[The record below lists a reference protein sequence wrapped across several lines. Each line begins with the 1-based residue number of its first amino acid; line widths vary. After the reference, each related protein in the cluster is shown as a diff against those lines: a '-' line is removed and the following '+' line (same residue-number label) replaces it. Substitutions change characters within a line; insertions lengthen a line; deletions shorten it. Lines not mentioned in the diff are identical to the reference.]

1 MPLNFIA
8 FLNKNNFPIHWKWPF
23 KVVLLCAFLFCIFSL
38 MGAGYFADHNIKE
51 EDQQVVIAL
60 SQKPSTLDPR
70 FATDAVGMRI
80 GNLIFHSLVRLD
92 RDLKVTSSLAKK
104 WSCSKQICSFHI
116 PKGITFSN
124 GSPLTAEDI
133 QFSFA
138 QYRLKKSPFYSA
150 FQSIKN
156 VDVQETVKEWIVTI
170 HLKYFSATFLSSD
183 LPVLR
188 ILHKKETLSGQLIGS
203 GPFVLVKED
212 SNQIHLRARE
222 NSMIKNV
229 IFKVIRDDLTRFQKV
244 LRGEIDIVQ
253 SELPYSSIEKIKKS
267 QKDYQVVQRAGLS
280 MNYLLIN
287 MKDPIFRHL
296 KARQALAFAID
307 RPSIIEHKLKGF
319 AQTAESILN
328 NENPFFSKSRTY
340 KYDLKK
346 AQSILEKQGWKQKK
360 IQIKTSSNQEV
371 VSYAK
376 VIAEGFR
383 KAGFQV
389 ELKSYE
395 WGTFYGDLKK
405 GHFQLSLLRW
415 IGAFDPDIYRLAFH
429 SLEIPPYGR
438 NRGFY
443 INKKL
448 DTLLTAGQK
457 EFDLQPRKQIYKKV
471 QQIVSKDL
479 PIIPL
484 WHNQQTAI
492 IKKDIEG
499 YFLPANGSYDFLL
512 SISRK

>member
-1 MPLNFIA
+1 MLKNGPA
-8 FLNKNNFPIHWKWPF
+8 PNKCVF
-23 KVVLLCAFLFCIFSL
+23 
-38 MGAGYFADHNIKE
+38 
-51 EDQQVVIAL
+51 
-60 SQKPSTLDPR
+60 
-70 FATDAVGMRI
+70 
-80 GNLIFHSLVRLD
+80 
-92 RDLKVTSSLAKK
+92 
-104 WSCSKQICSFHI
+104 FHI

-124 GSPLTAEDI
+124 GSALTAEDI
-133 QFSFA
+133 QFSFD
-138 QYRLKKSPFYSA
+138 QYRLKNSPFYSA

-156 VDVQETVKEWIVTI
+156 VDVQETEKEWIVTI
-170 HLKYFSATFLSSD
+170 HLKYFSASFLSSD

-188 ILHKKETLSGQLIGS
+188 ILSKKETLAGRLMGS

-212 SNQIHLRARE
+212 SNQIHLRARN

-229 IFKVIRDDLTRFQKV
+229 IFKVIRDDLTRFQKI
-244 LRGEIDIVQ
+244 LRGELDIIQ
-253 SELPYSSIEKIKKS
+253 SELPYSSIEKIKKF
-267 QKDYQVVQRAGLS
+267 QKDYKVFQRAGIS

-287 MKDPIFRHL
+287 MRDPLFRHL
-296 KARQALAFAID
+296 QARQALAFSID
-307 RPSIIEHKLKGF
+307 RPIIIQHKLKGF
-319 AQTAESILN
+319 AKTAESILN
-328 NENPFFSKSRTY
+328 NENPFFSKGRTY
-340 KYDLKK
+340 EYNLKK
-346 AQSILEKQGWKQKK
+346 AQSILKKQGWKQKK

-371 VSYAK
+371 ISYAK

-405 GHFQLSLLRW
+405 GHFQLGLLRW
-415 IGAFDPDIYRLAFH
+415 VGAFDPDIYRIAFH

-448 DTLLTAGQK
+448 DKLLTAGQK
-457 EFDLQPRKQIYKKV
+457 EFDLQTRKQIYKKV
-471 QQIVSKDL
+471 QQMVSEDL

-484 WHNQQTAI
+484 WHNQQTAVV
-492 IKKDIEG
+492 KKDIKG
-499 YFLPANGSYDFLL
+499 YFLPAGGSYDFLF

>member
-1 MPLNFIA
+1 MHLITS
-8 FLNKNNFPIHWKWPF
+8 FLNKNNFPIHKTWPF
-23 KVVLLCAFLFCIFSL
+23 KVLVFCIFFCFIFAL
-38 MGAGYFADHNIKE
+38 IGAAYFDDHNIKE
-51 EDQQVVIAL
+51 KDQQVVIAL

-92 RDLKVTSSLAKK
+92 RNLKVVSSLAQK
-104 WSCSKQICSFHI
+104 WSCSKKVCSFHI
-116 PKGITFSN
+116 PKGVTFSN
-124 GSPLTAEDI
+124 SSPLTAEDI
-133 QFSFA
+133 QFSFD

-150 FQSIKN
+150 FQSIKK
-156 VDVQETVKEWIVTI
+156 VDVQENKKELIVTI
-170 HLKYFSATFLSSD
+170 YLKYFSATFLSAD

-188 ILHKKETLSGQLIGS
+188 ILSKKEALEGRLVGS
-203 GPFVLVKED
+203 GPFVLIAED

-222 NSMIKNV
+222 NSMIKNI

-244 LRGEIDIVQ
+244 LRGELDIVQ
-253 SELPYSSIEKIKKS
+253 SELPFSSIEKIKKL
-267 QKDYQVVQRAGLS
+267 QKDYHVFQRAGLS

-287 MKDPIFRHL
+287 MQDPTFRDL
-296 KARQALAFAID
+296 EVRRALAFAID
-307 RPSIIEHKLKGF
+307 RESIIQHKLKGF
-319 AQTAESILN
+319 ARKAESILN
-328 NENPFFSKSRTY
+328 DENSFFSKNLTY
-340 KYDLKK
+340 NYNLKK
-346 AQSILEKQGWKQKK
+346 AQSILEKQGLKQKK
-360 IQIKTSSNQEV
+360 IQLKTSSNQEV

-405 GHFQLSLLRW
+405 GQFQLALLRW
-415 IGAFDPDIYRLAFH
+415 VGVFDPDIYRLAFH
-429 SLEIPPYGR
+429 SLEVPPQGR

-443 INKKL
+443 KNKQL

-457 EFDLQPRKQIYKKV
+457 EFDLQERKQIYKKV
-471 QQIVSKDL
+471 QQIVSSDL

-484 WHNQQTAI
+484 WHNQQTAVV
-492 IKKDIEG
+492 KKDIQG

>member
-1 MPLNFIA
+1 MHLITS
-8 FLNKNNFPIHWKWPF
+8 FLNKNNFPIHRTWPF
-23 KVVLLCAFLFCIFSL
+23 KVLVFCIFFCFIFVL
-38 MGAGYFADHNIKE
+38 IGAAYFADHNIKE
-51 EDQQVVIAL
+51 KDQQVVIAL

-92 RDLKVTSSLAKK
+92 RSLKVVSSLAEK
-104 WSCSKQICSFHI
+104 WSCSRKVCSFHI
-116 PKGITFSN
+116 PKGVIFSN

-133 QFSFA
+133 QFSFD

-150 FQSIKN
+150 FQSIKE
-156 VDVQETVKEWIVTI
+156 VDVQENKKELIVTI
-170 HLKYFSATFLSSD
+170 YLKYFSATFLSAD

-188 ILHKKETLSGQLIGS
+188 ILSKQEALEGRLVGS
-203 GPFVLVKED
+203 GPFVLIAED
-212 SNQIHLRARE
+212 SNQIHLRARG

-244 LRGEIDIVQ
+244 LRGELDIVQ
-253 SELPYSSIEKIKKS
+253 SELPFSSIEKIKKF
-267 QKDYQVVQRAGLS
+267 QKDYQVFQRAGLS

-287 MKDPIFRHL
+287 MQDSTFRDL
-296 KARQALAFAID
+296 KVRQALAFAID
-307 RPSIIEHKLKGF
+307 RESIIQHKLKGF
-319 AQTAESILN
+319 AQKAESILN
-328 NENPFFSKSRTY
+328 NENLFFSKTRIY
-340 KYDLKK
+340 EYNLKK
-346 AQSILEKQGWKQKK
+346 AQSILAKQGLKQKK
-360 IQIKTSSNQEV
+360 IQLKTSSNQEV

-376 VIAEGFR
+376 VVAEGFR

-405 GHFQLSLLRW
+405 GQFQLALLRW
-415 IGAFDPDIYRLAFH
+415 VGVFDPDIYRLAFH
-429 SLEIPPYGR
+429 SLEAPPQGR

-443 INKKL
+443 KNKQL

-457 EFDLQPRKQIYKKV
+457 EFNLQARKQIYKKV
-471 QQIVSKDL
+471 QQVVSKDL

-484 WHNQQTAI
+484 WHNQQIAVV
-492 IKKDIEG
+492 KKDIQG

>member
-1 MPLNFIA
+1 M
-8 FLNKNNFPIHWKWPF
+8 
-23 KVVLLCAFLFCIFSL
+23 VLLSICFL
-38 MGAGYFADHNIKE
+38 MGAGYLTDNSIKE
-51 EDQQVVIAL
+51 KNQQVVIAL
-60 SQKPSTLDPR
+60 AQKPSTLDPR
-70 FATDAVGMRI
+70 LATDAAGMRI

-92 RDLKVTSSLAKK
+92 RDLKIKPSLAQK
-104 WSCSKQICSFHI
+104 WSCSKKICSFYV

-124 GSPLTAEDI
+124 GSSLRAEDI
-133 QFSFA
+133 QFSFD
-138 QYRLKKSPFYSA
+138 QYRLKSNPFHSS
-150 FQSIKN
+150 FQSIQSI
-156 VDVQETVKEWIVTI
+156 DIRETKKEWII
-170 HLKYFSATFLSSD
+170 KIYLKYFSATFLSSD

-188 ILHKKETLSGQLIGS
+188 ILSKREALEGRLIGS
-203 GPFVLVKED
+203 GPFVLVEEGA
-212 SNQIHLRARE
+212 NQIHLRARE
-222 NSMIKNV
+222 NSQVKNV
-229 IFKVIRDDLTRFQKV
+229 IFTVIRDDLTRFQKI
-244 LRGEIDIVQ
+244 LRGEVDIVQ
-253 SELPYSSIEKIKKS
+253 SELPYASIEKIKKS
-267 QKDYQVVQRAGLS
+267 QKDYHVLQRVGLS

-287 MKDPIFRHL
+287 MQDPIFRHL
-296 KARQALAFAID
+296 DARRALALAVD
-307 RPSIIEHKLKGF
+307 RESIIQYKLEGF

-328 NENPFFSKSRTY
+328 DENPFFSKTHSY
-340 KYDLKK
+340 KYNLEK
-346 AQSILEKQGWKQKK
+346 AQNILEKHGWKGTK
-360 IQIKTSSNQEV
+360 IQIKTSSSQEV

-415 IGAFDPDIYRLAFH
+415 VGAFDPDIYRLAFH
-429 SLEIPPYGR
+429 SLQAPPYGR

-443 INKKL
+443 RNKAL
-448 DTLLTAGQK
+448 DALLTAGQR
-457 EFDLQPRKQIYKKV
+457 EYDLKTRKQIYKQV

-484 WHNQQTAI
+484 WHNQQTAVV
-492 IKKDIEG
+492 KKDIEG

>member
-1 MPLNFIA
+1 MHLSFIA
-8 FLNKNNFPIHWKWPF
+8 FLNKNNFPIHWKWPL
-23 KVVLLCAFLFCIFSL
+23 KVVVLCAFLFLIFSL
-38 MGAGYFADHNIKE
+38 IGAGYFADKNIKE
-51 EDQQVVIAL
+51 QDQQVVIAL

-70 FATDAVGMRI
+70 FATDATGMRI

-92 RDLKVTSSLAKK
+92 RNLKVTSSLANK
-104 WSCSKQICSFHI
+104 WSCSKQVCVFHV
-116 PKGITFSN
+116 PQGITFSN

-133 QFSFA
+133 QFSFD
-138 QYRLKKSPFYSA
+138 QYRLKKNPFYSA
-150 FQSIKN
+150 FQPIKSIDIQK
-156 VDVQETVKEWIVTI
+156 TAKELIVTI
-170 HLKYFSATFLSSD
+170 RLKYFSATFLSSD

-188 ILHKKETLSGQLIGS
+188 ILPKRETLSGQLIGS

-212 SNQIHLRARE
+212 SNQIHLRARDS
-222 NSMIKNV
+222 SMIRNV

-244 LRGEIDIVQ
+244 LRGELDIVQ

-267 QKDYQVVQRAGLS
+267 QKYYHVFQRAGLS

-287 MKDPIFRHL
+287 MQDPIFRHL
-296 KARQALAFAID
+296 KARQALAFAMD
-307 RPSIIEHKLKGF
+307 RESIIQHKLKGF
-319 AQTAESILN
+319 AQTTESILN
-328 NENPFFSKSRTY
+328 DENPFSSKTRIY

-376 VIAEGFR
+376 VIADGFR

-415 IGAFDPDIYRLAFH
+415 VGAFDPDIYRIAFH
-429 SLEIPPYGR
+429 SLQMPPYGR

-443 INKKL
+443 KNKKL

-457 EFDLQPRKQIYKKV
+457 EFNLQTRKQIYKQV

-484 WHNQQTAI
+484 WHNQQTAVV
-492 IKKDIEG
+492 KKDIEG